1 MEGTNRFAYNDV
13 FDLDLDQIKSVGHS
27 LVAIQSRVNDTV
39 SKFNETMDDTDGLG
53 DLRMLNAS
61 KNRTNINKIL
71 VQQERRA
78 REQQKLAA
86 ALARPED
93 HDMTDSDDEWNIEEK
108 KIMLGMESSSH
119 VADEGYRSVEKLI
132 ERISGV
138 QNGAANR
145 LSSLILEIDAIY
157 VHR

>member
-1 MEGTNRFAYNDV
+1 M
-13 FDLDLDQIKSVGHS
+13 
-27 LVAIQSRVNDTV
+27 
-39 SKFNETMDDTDGLG
+39 
-53 DLRMLNAS
+53 
-61 KNRTNINKIL
+61 
-71 VQQERRA
+71 QQERRA

-145 LSSLILEIDAIY
+145 LSSLILEIDAMLQGGSRCIECNLKY
-157 VHR
+157 TWEFIVKPYRFSLKKTDVNVGAIILQKTMIKPNVNHRLKLKNSNYKAKINK

>member
-1 MEGTNRFAYNDV
+1 M
-13 FDLDLDQIKSVGHS
+13 
-27 LVAIQSRVNDTV
+27 
-39 SKFNETMDDTDGLG
+39 
-53 DLRMLNAS
+53 
-61 KNRTNINKIL
+61 
-71 VQQERRA
+71 
-78 REQQKLAA
+78 
-86 ALARPED
+86 ARPED

-145 LSSLILEIDAIY
+145 LSSLILEIDAMLQGIR
-157 VHR
+157 HRANTYKNTLLPYRKPYNR